1 MADEINFMDLMALSK
16 ITPSTTVEK
25 FGGLV
30 NSSFFDGSNMLGSLK
45 LKGLVDFTSISPGQ
59 NAIKI
64 TDLGN
69 KLLGDAKSKSVANF
83 DQLDLAILNQMSAG
97 RRGLNDLTASV
108 NIRPLDMAMRLNKM
122 LSQEYISAD
131 FRNGKLDLSLTEKGF
146 MQSKSGKIPEPP
158 QEAKAELPQ
167 QAAQQP
173 SVASQV
179 HAQSAQPS
187 TDAQITADK
196 TPSAAVQPQIPQPLP
211 SQVQIPTKAQGSP
224 PKMQPKPANSEES
237 EIKELE
243 NMLVKVKKMR
253 SKRVK
258 VMVAILL
265 IVVVLLILRE
275 MGIIAL

>member
-1 MADEINFMDLMALSK
+1 MADEINFMDIMALSK

-69 KLLGDAKSKSVANF
+69 KLLGDAKAKSTANF

-108 NIRPLDMAMRLNKM
+108 NLRPLDMAMRLNKM
-122 LSQEYISAD
+122 LAQGYISVD

-158 QEAKAELPQ
+158 QEAKAELQQ
-167 QAAQQP
+167 QAVPQP
-173 SVASQV
+173 SATPQV
-179 HAQSAQPS
+179 QVQPMQPS
-187 TDAQITADK
+187 TVAQN
-196 TPSAAVQPQIPQPLP
+196 PAAVVQQQIPQSPP
-211 SQVQIPTKAQGSP
+211 SQAQVPEKSQSSAP
-224 PKMQPKPANSEES
+224 SMKPKPANSEES

-265 IVVVLLILRE
+265 IVVVVLILKE
-275 MGIIAL
+275 MGIISL